1 MKYQQLRNT
10 SVAGQDLLTQARLPE
25 QQKISLKL
33 TKPYGS
39 NQNSAFWKNHIT
51 GRVRFLGQEQELY
64 TEVNGWLSF
73 SRATLILSQMEA
85 TGFIIGY

>member
-10 SVAGQDLLTQARLPE
+10 LVAGQDHLTQARLPE

-51 GRVRFLGQEQELY
+51 GPARFLHQEQELY
-64 TEVNGWLSF
+64 TEVNGWLSS
-73 SRATLILSQMEA
+73 SRATLILSPMEA